1 MRLFHDRRFVVAQQ
15 VTKAWRPSKES
26 LLAIALVQSVV
37 LEYLLPQS
45 VLLF

>member
-1 MRLFHDRRFVVAQQ
+1 MRLFHDRQFVVGRQ
-15 VTKAWRPSKES
+15 VTKAGRPSTES

-37 LEYLLPQS
+37 LEYLLPRC